1 MPGARCPVPGA
12 RCSVTCD
19 LCPERALHVHQ
30 ISESIILFIILSDS
44 EGSLVVKN
52 IKILQS
58 YLLQDDIT
66 QSLAFICFSGHWTQ
80 NTGHVFFTLKV
91 LELTIMKKLWG
102 GRFSKNTDKLVEDFH
117 SSISFDKRLYY
128 WDIKGSIAHARMLGD
143 AGIIP
148 QEDSRK
154 IIIGLEEIL
163 AEIDS
168 GKVEFDL
175 SAEDIHMNVE
185 VLLIKKIGD
194 TGKKLHTGRS
204 RNDQVALDTRLYLR
218 AEIET
223 IQGLLQELSVTILDL
238 AEKHLETVMPG
249 YTHLQRAQPVT
260 FAHHLMAYFQMF
272 VRDKERLEDC
282 NKRVNISP
290 LGSGALAGTTFPL
303 KREQVAE
310 ELGFSRITLNSID
323 GVSDRDYV
331 IEFMSCASI
340 IMMHLSRFC
349 EELIFWSSQEVQF
362 VDMDD
367 AYSTGSSIMPQK
379 KNPDVA
385 ELIRGKTGRVYG
397 NLIAMLTVMKG
408 LPLAYNKDM
417 QEDKEGLFDTVDTLK
432 KSLLVFSPMI
442 ATMKVNAEKM
452 LIASKGGFTNATDL
466 ADYLV
471 KKGMPFRDAH
481 EVVGKLVAY
490 CLSNDKSLDDL
501 SVEEFQGF
509 SPLIKEDVY
518 REISVYTCVEK
529 RNSPGGPAS
538 EQVKTAIEAGR
549 KVVK

>member
-1 MPGARCPVPGA
+1 
-12 RCSVTCD
+12 
-19 LCPERALHVHQ
+19 
-30 ISESIILFIILSDS
+30 
-44 EGSLVVKN
+44 
-52 IKILQS
+52 
-58 YLLQDDIT
+58 
-66 QSLAFICFSGHWTQ
+66 
-80 NTGHVFFTLKV
+80 V
-91 LELTIMKKLWG
+91 LKKLWG

-128 WDIKGSIAHARMLGD
+128 WDIKGSMAHARMLGD

-148 QEDSRK
+148 VEDSRK
-154 IIIGLEEIL
+154 IIQGLEEIL
-163 AEIDS
+163 EEIEA
-168 GKVEFDL
+168 GQVEFDL

-223 IQGLLQELSVTILDL
+223 IQGLLRDLLNTLLDL

-272 VRDKERLEDC
+272 MRDKERLDDC
-282 NKRVNISP
+282 KKRFNISP

-303 KREQVAE
+303 KREQVAQA
-310 ELGFSRITLNSID
+310 LGFSGITLNSMD
-323 GVSDRDYV
+323 GVSDRDYI
-331 IEFMSCASI
+331 IEFMSCAST

-385 ELIRGKTGRVYG
+385 ELVRGKTGRVYG
-397 NLIAMLTVMKG
+397 NLMAMLTVMKG

-432 KSLLVFSPMI
+432 KSLLVFAPML
-442 ATMKVNAEKM
+442 ATMRINKDKM
-452 LIASKGGFTNATDL
+452 LNASKGGFTNATDL

-471 KKGMPFRDAH
+471 KKGLPFRDAH

-490 CLSNDKSLDDL
+490 CLSNNKNLDDL
-501 SVEEFQGF
+501 AIEELQGF
-509 SPLIKEDVY
+509 SHLIEEDVY
-518 REISVYTCVEK
+518 QEISVFTCVKK
-529 RNSPGGPAS
+529 RNIPGGPAP
-538 EQVKTAIEAGR
+538 EQVKATIEAGR
-549 KVVK
+549 NMINK